1 MKFLNHTSML
11 RLALGLLMFFTT
23 NARAYSQAGQYVTI
37 GSNTVE
43 VDNLTILDSVESNNR
58 LARSLAF
65 EVNLSADENT
75 LAFISQLEQSLASNK
90 MLTISVVYTGA
101 ASPKAKTSN
110 GGAFSEERT
119 YTAAVVKEL
128 IISPLDATERRGL
141 TMHVKIQGGST
152 VSVKKPDARN
162 ATLKKQDRVNRLGAS
177 NFNVR
182 FGNLESRYVT
192 SVSPLSIGTASPL
205 GLGSRFSMEI
215 NESEKQSWVDQ
226 FGDGAGKIL
235 KDGTIEILSQDL
247 KNVELTIYLKDIII
261 ISYRSNNKE
270 AAVIPKVT
278 FGLKAGSISLTR
290 PK

>member
-1 MKFLNHTSML
+1 MKFLNHTFVQ

-37 GSNTVE
+37 GSNTIE
-43 VDNLTILDSVESNNR
+43 VDNLIILDSVEANNR
-58 LARSLAF
+58 LVRSLAF

-215 NESEKQSWVDQ
+215 YESEKQSWADQ

-235 KDGTIEILSQDL
+235 KDGTIEVLSQDL
-247 KNVELTIYLKDIII
+247 KTVELTIYLKDIII

-290 PK
+290 SK

>member
-1 MKFLNHTSML
+1 MKLLNHTSML
-11 RLALGLLMFFTT
+11 RLALGLLMFFTI

-58 LARSLAF
+58 LARSLSF
-65 EVNLSADENT
+65 ELNLNADENT
-75 LAFISQLEQSLASNK
+75 LAFISQLEQSLTSNK
-90 MLTISVVYTGA
+90 MLTISVVLTGA
-101 ASPKAKTSN
+101 TLPKGKTSSA
-110 GGAFSEERT
+110 GPFTEERI

-128 IISPLDATERRGL
+128 ILSPMNAIEKKGL
-141 TMHVKIQGGST
+141 TLQVKIDGGSN
-152 VSVKKPDARN
+152 VSVKKPDRPN
-162 ATLKKQDRVNRLGAS
+162 GNERKQDRINRLGAS
-177 NFNVR
+177 NFSVR
-182 FGNLESRYVT
+182 FGNLESRFVT
-192 SVSPLSIGTASPL
+192 SISPLSIGSVSPL
-205 GLGSRFSMEI
+205 GSKFSVEVYAA
-215 NESEKQSWVDQ
+215 EKQSWADQ

-261 ISYRSNNKE
+261 ISYRSNNKD

>member
-65 EVNLSADENT
+65 ELNLSTDETT
-75 LAFISQLEQSLASNK
+75 LALISQFEQSLSSNK
-90 MLTISVVYTGA
+90 ILTISVVLTGA
-101 ASPKAKTSN
+101 TLPKGKTSSA
-110 GGAFSEERT
+110 GPFAEERI
-119 YTAAVVKEL
+119 YAAAVVKEL
-128 IISPLDATERRGL
+128 ILSPMNAIEKKGL
-141 TMHVKIQGGST
+141 TLQVKIDGGSN
-152 VSVKKPDARN
+152 VSVKKPDRQN
-162 ATLKKQDRVNRLGAS
+162 GNERKQDRINRLGAS
-177 NFNVR
+177 NFSVR
-182 FGNLESRYVT
+182 FGNLESRFVT
-192 SVSPLSIGTASPL
+192 SISPLSIGSVSPL
-205 GLGSRFSMEI
+205 GSKFSIEVYAA
-215 NESEKQSWVDQ
+215 EKQSWADQ

-261 ISYRSNNKE
+261 ISYQSNNKD

>member
-1 MKFLNHTSML
+1 MKFLNHTSVQ
-11 RLALGLLMFFTT
+11 RLALGLLMFFSI
-23 NARAYSQAGQYVTI
+23 NARAYSQPGQYVTI
-37 GSNTVE
+37 GSNTIE
-43 VDNLTILDSVESNNR
+43 VDNLIILDSVEANNR
-58 LARSLAF
+58 LVRSLAF
-65 EVNLSADENT
+65 DINLSSDETTMALLNE
-75 LAFISQLEQSLASNK
+75 FEQSLTANK
-90 MLTISVVYTGA
+90 LLNISVTYTGA
-101 ASPKAKTSN
+101 TLLKGRISST
-110 GGAFSEERT
+110 GAFAEKRIYS
-119 YTAAVVKEL
+119 AAAVKEL
-128 IISPLDATERRGL
+128 IISTMNASERKGL
-141 TMHVKIQGGST
+141 TLHVKIDGGST
-152 VSVKKPDARN
+152 VSVKKPDRPDVN
-162 ATLKKQDRVNRLGAS
+162 EKKQDRINRLGAS
-177 NFNVR
+177 NFNIR

-192 SVSPLSIGTASPL
+192 SISPLSIGTAGPQ
-205 GLGSRFSMEI
+205 GSRFGVEI

>member
-75 LAFISQLEQSLASNK
+75 LAFISQLEQSLTINK
-90 MLTISVVYTGA
+90 MMTISVVLTGA
-101 ASPKAKTSN
+101 TLPKGKTSSA
-110 GGAFSEERT
+110 GPFAEERI
-119 YTAAVVKEL
+119 YAVAVVKEL
-128 IISPLDATERRGL
+128 VLSPLNVIEKKGL
-141 TMHVKIQGGST
+141 TLLVRIDGGST
-152 VSVKKPDARN
+152 VSVKKPDRPN
-162 ATLKKQDRVNRLGAS
+162 VNEKKQDRINRLGAS
-177 NFNVR
+177 NFNIR

-192 SVSPLSIGTASPL
+192 FISPLSIGIASPQ
-205 GLGSRFSMEI
+205 GSRFSLEVYAA
-215 NESEKQSWVDQ
+215 EKQSWADQ
-226 FGDGAGKIL
+226 FGDGAGKII

-261 ISYRSNNKE
+261 ISYRFNNKD
-270 AAVIPKVT
+270 AAVIPKVI
-278 FGLKAGSISLTR
+278 FGLKAGTISLTR